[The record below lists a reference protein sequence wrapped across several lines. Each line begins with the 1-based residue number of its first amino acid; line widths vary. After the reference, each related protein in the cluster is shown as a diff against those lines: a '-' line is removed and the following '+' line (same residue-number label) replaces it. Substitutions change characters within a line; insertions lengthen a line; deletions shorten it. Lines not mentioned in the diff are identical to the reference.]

1 MITSYFFRCLGFM
14 AALLLGLGSA
24 SITSAQTQALPV
36 GLIQNT
42 IQGLQNRGTADRGEL
57 PRWNPRKP
65 FLGARV
71 NLFSGLA
78 VGVYT
83 AAGRDMANTQSLM
96 PHFHEADPL
105 ARPLLRLPPPLYYAS
120 GTLFATSVNWLG
132 LKMQRSSRWHKI
144 CWLPQAISIAGN
156 LSGFAYTR
164 SNSIATQSSS
174 TRAKNR

>member
-36 GLIQNT
+36 GLIQKHDPGPT
-42 IQGLQNRGTADRGEL
+42 KSRHGRSRGTAAMESAQTVSG
-57 PRWNPRKP
+57 
-65 FLGARV
+65 GRV
-71 NLFSGLA
+71 NLFSAFA

-83 AAGRDMANTQSLM
+83 AAGLDMANTQSLM

-144 CWLPQAISIAGN
+144 WWLPQAISIASN